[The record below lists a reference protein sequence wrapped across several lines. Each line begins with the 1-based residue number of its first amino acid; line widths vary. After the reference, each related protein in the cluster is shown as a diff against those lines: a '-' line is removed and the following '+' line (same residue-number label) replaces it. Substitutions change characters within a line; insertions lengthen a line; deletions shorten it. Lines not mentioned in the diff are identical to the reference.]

1 MADLKEKPAVQSAID
16 DLKAEV
22 TSPADQEV
30 LDSWQA
36 EQDAARA
43 EHFKDIGE
51 ATLPE
56 LVVQPDGT
64 VAKKDEAIKDVADG
78 NPSGTY
84 KNGRR

>member
-1 MADLKEKPAVQSAID
+1 MGDLIEKPKVQTAID

-36 EQDAARA
+36 EQDNARA
-43 EHFKDIGE
+43 EHFKEIGE

-64 VAKKDEAIKDVADG
+64 VVKKDEAIADASNG
-78 NPSGTY
+78 NPSGPYT
-84 KNGRR
+84 NGRR